1 MIFRPRTSLNT
12 MAEHDEFCWTSQ
24 MKNAPVMTK
33 PKEEA
38 GRPQSE
44 TTRSRPV
51 AWTDS
56 ARWW

>member
-1 MIFRPRTSLNT
+1 